1 MELTMEKKAVLPD
14 SKQFG
19 KRLYGI
25 IAHEILHPAKREQ
38 GISFTRREVMR
49 RNKAAHGN
57 RKICIVLVGNEMS
70 IHRDYHMPAAERKT
84 PETKMLAALEAYRHS
99 LYTSG
104 YRLLDANPH
113 SLTFQ
118 YEGRIH

>member
-1 MELTMEKKAVLPD
+1 MLMTEKKAVLPTQ
-14 SKQFG
+14 KTFG
-19 KRLYGI
+19 KRLFGI
-25 IAHEILHPAKREQ
+25 VSHEILHPGKREQ
-38 GISFTRREVMR
+38 GISFTRREIMR
-49 RNKAAHGN
+49 RNKAAHGS
-57 RKICIVLVGNEMS
+57 RQICVVIVGTEMV
-70 IHRDYHMPAAERKT
+70 IHRDYHMPAAERKA
-84 PETKMLAALEAYRHS
+84 PETKLLVALEVYRHS